1 MLLWTLHPPSLC
13 FPGHDQPLLA
23 GDSRQEAP
31 FSSSCFRVPTSA
43 SFGQML
49 KSSQML
55 PLLQVRGRGGR
66 ALQTPWP
73 PLLLPVLNLVL
84 TLTVAFKCSLPLPLY
99 QIGEMGPATLAQQ
112 FPERCLKGRQ
122 QGCK

>member
-1 MLLWTLHPPSLC
+1 MAEEQLQAECSSLC
-13 FPGHDQPLLA
+13 CLVYLQ
-23 GDSRQEAP
+23 
-31 FSSSCFRVPTSA
+31 
-43 SFGQML
+43 
-49 KSSQML
+49 L

-84 TLTVAFKCSLPLPLY
+84 TLTVTFKCSPPLPLY
-99 QIGEMGPATLAQQ
+99 QISEMGPATLAQQ
-112 FPERCLKGRQ
+112 FSERCLKGGR